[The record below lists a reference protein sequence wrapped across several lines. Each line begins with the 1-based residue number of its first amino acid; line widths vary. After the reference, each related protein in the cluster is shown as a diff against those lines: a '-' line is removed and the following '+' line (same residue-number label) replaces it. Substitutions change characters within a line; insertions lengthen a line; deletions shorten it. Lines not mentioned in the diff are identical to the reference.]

1 MCEDIILEVRGV
13 SKKYESY
20 SGQKTVALDHVDF
33 KVRKNEMIA
42 VMGRSGSGKSTL
54 VNIMTGILEAD
65 EGEIYI
71 DGKDIF
77 KLSSKNQAAFRRKH
91 IGIVFQNYNLIDSLT
106 IDENIRVPL
115 ILDEKSEDI
124 EEKVIQISEMIGIS
138 DILSKYPYEISGGQQ
153 QRAGICRALSNEP
166 KIIFAD
172 EPTGNL
178 DAYSAEQVMHY
189 FTIACR
195 KKGSSVLIVTHDAK
209 VASYCDKIIFLRN
222 GRIELEM
229 ERKSR
234 ENMSFYT
241 SILDAQK
248 EVLA

>member
-1 MCEDIILEVRGV
+1 MDETQDLEKRVQ
-13 SKKYESY
+13 E
-20 SGQKTVALDHVDF
+20 ALNAVQLGDF
-33 KVRKNEMIA
+33 KDR
-42 VMGRSGSGKSTL
+42 
-54 VNIMTGILEAD
+54 
-65 EGEIYI
+65 
-71 DGKDIF
+71 
-77 KLSSKNQAAFRRKH
+77 
-91 IGIVFQNYNLIDSLT
+91 
-106 IDENIRVPL
+106 
-115 ILDEKSEDI
+115 
-124 EEKVIQISEMIGIS
+124 
-138 DILSKYPYEISGGQQ
+138 YPSQLSGGQQ